1 MGKLYVLSNAV
12 RAPQPQKS
20 QPQRPRKPR
29 KRRQP
34 AADDRQLCFAFM
46 VEAPARKAS

>member
-1 MGKLYVLSNAV
+1 MERKTSKVYVLNIAR
-12 RAPQPQKS
+12 RAPQPQ
-20 QPQRPRKPR
+20 PRKPR
-29 KRRQP
+29 KRQQP